1 MRFGVAD
8 PRQPLI
14 DDIRGHV
21 TQVGNTDGK
30 VARSRRRRD
39 ALGAVGQELHQQ
51 HRVPQRQ
58 PGGRRAEPVR
68 IDPGT
73 IELDV
78 EVPSYPAELLVVVA
92 ADPHRVLHRRQRE
105 RLAFLG

>member
-1 MRFGVAD
+1 MGKSRDPAAGGMRWV
-8 PRQPLI
+8 PS
-14 DDIRGHV
+14 
-21 TQVGNTDGK
+21 GK
-30 VARSRRRRD
+30 NCTRSIGCRSANR
-39 ALGAVGQELHQQ
+39 
-51 HRVPQRQ
+51 
-58 PGGRRAEPVR
+58 GRRAEPVR